1 LAGGQPINSK
11 HRLQGKSVDFYIFLV
26 DLYYIYKNDLMATE
40 TMEKPNKRH
49 VGRNLQRVRI
59 YFGIK
64 QDALAKDLD
73 MSQQA
78 ISKIEQQEEIEPGL
92 LKKISEVIGVSPEM
106 IENFDAERAIYNIN
120 NYNYPEA
127 TITEGSTAIV
137 QQINP
142 VEKIVELYER
152 LLKSERE
159 KIELFKVSNK

>member
-1 LAGGQPINSK
+1 
-11 HRLQGKSVDFYIFLV
+11 
-26 DLYYIYKNDLMATE
+26 MAE
-40 TMEKPNKRH
+40 VMEKPSKRH
-49 VGRNLQRVRI
+49 VGRNLQRMRI

-64 QDALAKDLD
+64 QETLAKELD

-78 ISKIEQQEEIEPGL
+78 VSKLEQQEEIESDL

-106 IENFDAERAIYNIN
+106 IENFDADKAIYNIN
-120 NYNYPEA
+120 NYNYPDA
-127 TITEGSTAIV
+127 TISEGATAIV

-159 KIELFKVSNK
+159 KIELLKATSKE

>member
-1 LAGGQPINSK
+1 
-11 HRLQGKSVDFYIFLV
+11 
-26 DLYYIYKNDLMATE
+26 MTE
-40 TMEKPNKRH
+40 VMEKTSKRN
-49 VGRNLQRVRI
+49 VGQNLQRMRI

-64 QDALAKDLD
+64 QETLAKELD

-78 ISKIEQQEEIEPGL
+78 VSKLEQQEEIEPNL

-106 IENFDAERAIYNIN
+106 IENFDADKAIYNIN
-120 NYNYPEA
+120 NYNYPDA
-127 TITEGSTAIV
+127 TISEGATAIV

-159 KIELFKVSNK
+159 KIELLKATSKE